1 MMRTI
6 PSESCFVHGL
16 SIVTVT
22 FVCCRGRRRD
32 NKTRSKKISAVV
44 WGGGACELAIGIQ
57 ICGVSVFS
65 VFCSEIPCWNIR
77 FSPPG
82 ARERKVLHHEPFLF
96 LLVDCIIWFGVTAT
110 PHKCGN
116 VYARKCTLFLCSPS
130 HYCESSLR
138 RQALHTVLFL
148 ETLFGTQKPV
158 WVQNQDGS

>member
-1 MMRTI
+1 MVGDNGRVALRVKDIGGGVGQWGMRTCDRD
-6 PSESCFVHGL
+6 PDL
-16 SIVTVT
+16 W
-22 FVCCRGRRRD
+22 RR
-32 NKTRSKKISAVV
+32 
-44 WGGGACELAIGIQ
+44 LL
-57 ICGVSVFS
+57 VSVFS

>member
-1 MMRTI
+1 MFRTR
-6 PSESCFVHGL
+6 PTDCDRDFRVL
-16 SIVTVT
+16 SW
-22 FVCCRGRRRD
+22 
-32 NKTRSKKISAVV
+32 SATAQDAEQKDI
-44 WGGGACELAIGIQ
+44 GGGVGQRGLRTCDRMIQ
-57 ICGVSVFS
+57 ICGADYWYRFS
-65 VFCSEIPCWNIR
+65 RSFCSEIPCWNIR

-82 ARERKVLHHEPFLF
+82 PRERKVLHHEPFPF